1 MARGRKPIPK
11 TQKEIS
17 NSLVTPFDQR
27 QGNPNNAEPAKNNRA
42 LQTSWKGDTTK
53 PFTVGLQD
61 IDEAIFYYFENIIK
75 PVVTQNGERLTVPVL
90 YASPEKWKSYQKDG
104 YLRDLKGSLMAPLI
118 IFKRESIDKNRAI
131 ANKLD
136 ANNPH
141 NYAITPKRYS
151 AGKAYSNFDVLNNR
165 KPANEYYAVVVPDY
179 ITATYTFVIF
189 TYYVEQLNK
198 VVEAIQYAS
207 DSYWGNPE
215 RFKFRAMIDSFG
227 FQTQLNETSER
238 IVRSTF
244 TVKLNGYLIP
254 ETVQKST
261 TAINKYFGK
270 ARLDFTLEGVDS
282 AGGPGTGAPVLF
294 TQQAPPPVYQSQPVA
309 AVVGTPG
316 AVAGTT
322 PITFSDIP
330 APIPVTAP
338 TASIPPTPPPTGS
351 LYDVDYEAVLTYA
364 TTQGYTLPGLAQ
376 RALQSQLI
384 QTLKTGS
391 IWSQLDLFYIFATDG
406 DSNFATLNWR
416 NPSQYRAV
424 PVNNPNFAVNTGF
437 IGDGATTYLNPGWN
451 ATLGVNYTQASASHG
466 VYTNEVGYSNG
477 LINVDTG
484 YHGGGSGGV
493 FSIINTYITSPG
505 GSKFEGF
512 YINSPANN
520 YLPSNL
526 KLRAVTYANG
536 NITPYYNATAQ
547 TPTTLFSSTP
557 SSSPIYIMA
566 RGVPAPQWFANSLVE
581 FKADFWGG
589 YLDSTQIGILYA
601 ALNTYTAAI

>member
-27 QGNPNNAEPAKNNRA
+27 QGNPNNAEPVKDNRA

-104 YLRDLKGSLMAPLI
+104 YLRDIKGSLMAPLI

-270 ARLDFTLEGVDS
+270 ARLNFSIEGVDS

-294 TQQAPPPVYQSQPVA
+294 TQQPQP
-309 AVVGTPG
+309 AVVATPG
-316 AVAGTT
+316 VKSGTT
-322 PITFSDIP
+322 PTTFSDVPKPVP
-330 APIPVTAP
+330 ATTP
-338 TASIPPTPPPTGS
+338 TSSSAPTGS
-351 LYDVDYEAVLTYA
+351 LYDPDYQTVLTYA
-364 TTQGYTLPGLAQ
+364 TTQGYTLPSTTQ
-376 RALQSQLI
+376 KALQSQVI
-384 QTLKTGS
+384 QTLKTAS
-391 IWSQLDLFYIFATDG
+391 IWNKLDLFYMFTTNG
-406 DSNFATLNWR
+406 DSNFATLNWKS
-416 NPSQYRAV
+416 PSLYKAS
-424 PVNNPNFAVNTGF
+424 PVNSPTFTSNSGF
-437 IGDGATTYLNPGWN
+437 TGDGTSAYLTTGWN
-451 ATLGVNYTQASASHG
+451 ATLGVNFTQASASHG
-466 VYTNEVGYSNG
+466 VLTNAMGPGGVVH
-477 LINVDTG
+477 LADTG
-484 YHGGGSGGV
+484 FHGGGSNPYN
-493 FSIINTYITSPG
+493 IINYWDGTNAD
-505 GSKFEGF
+505 GF
-512 YINSPANN
+512 YINSPTAF
-520 YLPSNL
+520 NL
-526 KLRAVTYANG
+526 APPVSASLRAVSIGGTTVQLFRDANVTTNTG
-536 NITPYYNATAQ
+536 AGSSA
-547 TPTTLFSSTP
+547 PT
-557 SSSPIYIMA
+557 SSPIYIMA
-566 RGVPAPQWFANSLVE
+566 RGVPAPQWFAPMNVT

-589 YLDSTQIGILYA
+589 YLTSAQMTTLRST
-601 ALNTYTAAI
+601 LNTYLAAI

>member
-1 MARGRKPIPK
+1 MAKGRKPIPK

-27 QGNPNNAEPAKNNRA
+27 QGNPNDAEPAKDNRA

-61 IDEAIFYYFENIIK
+61 IDEAIFHYFENVIK
-75 PVVTQNGERLTVPVL
+75 PTVIQNGENLNVPVL

-104 YLRDLKGSLMAPLI
+104 YLRDVKGSLMAPLI
-118 IFKRESIDKNRAI
+118 IFKRESIDKNRTI

-141 NYAITPKRYS
+141 NYAITPKRYTPRN
-151 AGKAYSNFDVLNNR
+151 AYSSFDVLNNR
-165 KPANEYYAVVVPDY
+165 KPEKEYYAVVVPDY
-179 ITATYTFVIF
+179 ITATYTFVVF

-198 VVEAIQYAS
+198 IVEAIQYAS
-207 DSYWGNPE
+207 DSYWGDPE
-215 RFKFRAMIDSFG
+215 RYKFRAMIDSFG
-227 FQTQLNETSER
+227 FQTQLNENSER
-238 IVRSTF
+238 VVRSTF

-254 ETVQKST
+254 DTVQKNT
-261 TAINKYFGK
+261 TAINKFYGK
-270 ARLDFTLEGVDS
+270 TRLNFTLEGVDS
-282 AGGPGTGAPVLF
+282 ATGGSSGGPVLF

-322 PITFSDIP
+322 PTTFSDIP

-416 NPSQYRAV
+416 NPSQYKAS
-424 PVNNPNFAVNTGF
+424 PVNSPTFTSNSGF
-437 IGDGATTYLNPGWN
+437 TGDGTSAYLTTGWN
-451 ATLGVNYTQASASHG
+451 ATLGVNFTQASASHG
-466 VYTNEVGYSNG
+466 VLTNAMGPGGEIHVA
-477 LINVDTG
+477 DTG
-484 YHGGGSGGV
+484 FHGGGSNPYN
-493 FSIINTYITSPG
+493 IINYWTGTNAD
-505 GSKFEGF
+505 GF
-512 YINSPANN
+512 YINSPTAI
-520 YLPSNL
+520 NL
-526 KLRAVTYANG
+526 QPPISASLRAVSIGGTTVQLFRDANVTTNTG
-536 NITPYYNATAQ
+536 AGSSA
-547 TPTTLFSSTP
+547 PT
-557 SSSPIYIMA
+557 SSPIYIMA
-566 RGVPAPQWFANSLVE
+566 RGVPAPQWFAPMNVT

-589 YLDSTQIGILYA
+589 YLTSAQMATLRST
-601 ALNTYTAAI
+601 LNTYLAAI

>member
-27 QGNPNNAEPAKNNRA
+27 QGNPNDAEPAKDNRA

-61 IDEAIFYYFENIIK
+61 IDEAIFYYFSNVIK
-75 PVVTQNGERLTVPVL
+75 PVVSQNGENLTVPVL
-90 YASPEKWKSYQKDG
+90 YGSPEKWKSYQKDG
-104 YLRDLKGSLMAPLI
+104 YLRDVKGSLMAPLI
-118 IFKRESIDKNRAI
+118 IFKRESIDKNRSI

-141 NYAITPKRYS
+141 NYAISPKRYS

-165 KPANEYYAVVVPDY
+165 KPVNEYYAVVVPDY
-179 ITATYTFVIF
+179 ITATYTFVVF

-227 FQTQLNETSER
+227 FQTQLNEASER

-294 TQQAPPPVYQSQPVA
+294 TQQPQPPVYQSQPDP
-309 AVVGTPG
+309 AVVATPG
-316 AVAGTT
+316 VKPGTT
-322 PITFSDIP
+322 PTTFSDVPKPIP
-330 APIPVTAP
+330 ATTP
-338 TASIPPTPPPTGS
+338 TSSTPSGS
-351 LYDVDYEAVLTYA
+351 LDPDYQAVLTYA
-364 TTQGYTLPGLAQ
+364 TAQGYTLPSLAQ
-376 RALQSQLI
+376 RTLQNEVVTS
-384 QTLKTGS
+384 LKAAS
-391 IWSQLDLFYIFATDG
+391 IWSELDLFYMFATDG
-406 DSNFATLNWR
+406 DANFATLNWK
-416 NPSQYRAV
+416 NPALYKATQ
-424 PVNNPNFAVNTGF
+424 VNSPTYTTNIGF
-437 IGDGATTYLNPGWN
+437 TGDGASAYLNTNWN
-451 ATLGVNYTQASASHG
+451 ATIGPKFTRNNASHG
-466 VYTNEVGYSNG
+466 VYTNPITAATMVSQSVVVNTG
-477 LINVDTG
+477 L
-484 YHGGGSGGV
+484 HGGGGGPYN
-493 FSIINTYITSPG
+493 IINLYPDG
-505 GSKFEGF
+505 DVDGF
-512 YINSPANN
+512 YINANSALPEIEGIASFRSITITGGSTVATRRDTTAFSYGGFTPA
-520 YLPSNL
+520 
-526 KLRAVTYANG
+526 A
-536 NITPYYNATAQ
+536 
-547 TPTTLFSSTP
+547 PTGD
-557 SSSPIYIMA
+557 PIYIMA
-566 RGVPAPQWFANSLVE
+566 RGIPAPQWYAPPIVE

-589 YLDSTQIGILYA
+589 YLTEGQTGTL
-601 ALNTYTAAI
+601 YTAIKTYLESI